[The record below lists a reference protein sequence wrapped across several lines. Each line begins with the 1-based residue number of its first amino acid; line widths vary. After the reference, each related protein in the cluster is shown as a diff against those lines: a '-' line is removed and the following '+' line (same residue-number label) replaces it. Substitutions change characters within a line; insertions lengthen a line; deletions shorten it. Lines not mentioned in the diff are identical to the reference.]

1 MDHACAPTGR
11 ADSSDATMSRLSQT
25 LPGLPS
31 TLALL
36 LLLTAACGDL
46 QDPAPGSSTH
56 SAAGPTA
63 QTPYLTQP
71 SIDPSAQ
78 ESAFGP
84 EPRPAPANPGLPTPD
99 PAQSQAAPVVNDQP
113 GILPSSQPVSFAN
126 APSTNGSGNAP
137 SWQTNESPAMRTVT
151 LVWNPSVSG
160 NAIGYQVYIR
170 SDSTGELNNF
180 DAGPETQLT
189 MNLLAGHRYSFTVT
203 AYNGAGESPPADELT
218 FFVN

>member
-1 MDHACAPTGR
+1 M
-11 ADSSDATMSRLSQT
+11 
-25 LPGLPS
+25 
-31 TLALL
+31 
-36 LLLTAACGDL
+36 
-46 QDPAPGSSTH
+46 
-56 SAAGPTA
+56 
-63 QTPYLTQP
+63 
-71 SIDPSAQ
+71 
-78 ESAFGP
+78 
-84 EPRPAPANPGLPTPD
+84 
-99 PAQSQAAPVVNDQP
+99 
-113 GILPSSQPVSFAN
+113 
-126 APSTNGSGNAP
+126 
-137 SWQTNESPAMRTVT
+137 T